1 MSNNKFLA
9 FAAILFTLCV
19 VIAIYLGWDSDGFYI
34 RQVLLILAGYIMAV
48 VINIVNEME

>member
-1 MSNNKFLA
+1 MSDNKYLA
-9 FAAILFTLCV
+9 FAAIIFTLCAV
-19 VIAIYLGWDSDGFYI
+19 FALYFGWESDGFYI

>member
-1 MSNNKFLA
+1 MSDNKFLA
-9 FAAILFTLCV
+9 FAAIIFSLCAV
-19 VIAIYLGWDSDGFYI
+19 FAIYLGWESDGFYI

>member
-9 FAAILFTLCV
+9 FAAIIFSLCAV
-19 VIAIYLGWDSDGFYI
+19 FAIYLGWESDGFYI